1 MLSDE
6 AEVVGLSLMPP
17 INHELLPLLDEH
29 GQPLSRRD
37 GRRFVVII

>member
-6 AEVVGLSLMPP
+6 PKVVRLSLMAA
-17 INHELLPLLDEH
+17 IDHELLPLLDEC
-29 GQPLSRRD
+29 GQPLRRRD